1 MIENKDIVTEA
12 REYYKD
18 KIAPSYF
25 WDMIYT
31 IESQDREIARLNELL
46 ASRNKNPINDKNKGL
61 TPEKKEQLKEL
72 MGSCPSPISWSLVNM
87 EERYK
92 MSIRPLIELITCESG
107 DFEVLQVNLGEDF
120 YREGHRIS
128 NQDWIKLLKELGYP
142 VTKKCLSDENMEYGD
157 YNVKGIGE

>member
-18 KIAPSYF
+18 KIPPSYF

-31 IESQDREIARLNELL
+31 IESQDREIARLSELL
-46 ASRNKNPINDKNKGL
+46 TSRNTKIIINKNKEL

-72 MGSCPSPISWSLVNM
+72 MGSCKCPISLSLLNM

-92 MSIRPLIELITCESG
+92 MSKPLIELISCESG
-107 DFEVLQVNLGEDF
+107 DWEVLQVNLGEDF
-120 YREGHRIS
+120 VREGHRIS
-128 NQDWIKLLKELGYP
+128 NQDWIKLLNELGYP
-142 VTKKCLSDENMEYGD
+142 VVKKCL
-157 YNVKGIGE
+157 